1 MLQNKWKNRLAAI
14 LVCGL
19 AVTAP
24 LVAYAE
30 DEDLQQQIDSYQQ
43 QIQEQQGVK
52 ADAEKR
58 IGQQT
63 TNLEQA
69 EEELKKAQDELA
81 AIQGQRKAVEGD
93 IAVTQKKLD
102 EAQKRLAKREVV
114 FQKRVRDIYI
124 NGRLSYLEVVL
135 GSKDFN
141 DFANR
146 VQVLKRIIDADIKL
160 INGIKEERADI
171 ASQKDK
177 LEADRAKIVDL
188 EKQAQAKQAE
198 IEQRKQTYAQLLA
211 KARTDQAGSIEKI
224 QELEAASQQVRNI
237 IAQRQAER
245 AAQAAQA
252 AAGGGGG
259 YNWVQG
265 SGVLS
270 WPVSSHEITSGF
282 GGRYHPISG
291 RYIFHD
297 GIDIAADYGEPVH
310 AADGGTVIYAGWI
323 SGYGNVVIIDHG
335 NGMSTLYAHNESL
348 NVSEGQG
355 VSKGSVIAY
364 AGSTGNSTGP
374 HLHFEVRINDEPQNP
389 LGYL

>member
-1 MLQNKWKNRLAAI
+1 MLQNKWKNRLAAL

-160 INGIKEERADI
+160 INGIKEERAEI
-171 ASQKDK
+171 ASQKEK

-265 SGVLS
+265 SAALA

-282 GGRYHPISG
+282 GGRYHPIYG

-323 SGYGNVVIIDHG
+323 SGYGNAVIIDHG

>member
-1 MLQNKWKNRLAAI
+1 MLQNKWKNRLAAL

-19 AVTAP
+19 AVMAP

-69 EEELKKAQDELA
+69 EQELKKAQDELA

-160 INGIKEERADI
+160 INGIKEERAEI
-171 ASQKDK
+171 ASQKEK

-265 SGVLS
+265 SGALS

-282 GGRYHPISG
+282 GGRYHPIYG

-323 SGYGNVVIIDHG
+323 SGYGNAVIIDHG
-335 NGMSTLYAHNESL
+335 NGMSTLYGHNESL

>member
-1 MLQNKWKNRLAAI
+1 M
-14 LVCGL
+14 
-19 AVTAP
+19 
-24 LVAYAE
+24 
-30 DEDLQQQIDSYQQ
+30 
-43 QIQEQQGVK
+43 
-52 ADAEKR
+52 
-58 IGQQT
+58 
-63 TNLEQA
+63 
-69 EEELKKAQDELA
+69 
-81 AIQGQRKAVEGD
+81 
-93 IAVTQKKLD
+93 
-102 EAQKRLAKREVV
+102 V

-265 SGVLS
+265 SGALS

-282 GGRYHPISG
+282 GGALP
-291 RYIFHD
+291 
-297 GIDIAADYGEPVH
+297 PNL
-310 AADGGTVIYAGWI
+310 WP
-323 SGYGNVVIIDHG
+323 
-335 NGMSTLYAHNESL
+335 LYL
-348 NVSEGQG
+348 
-355 VSKGSVIAY
+355 
-364 AGSTGNSTGP
+364 P
-374 HLHFEVRINDEPQNP
+374 
-389 LGYL
+389 

>member
-69 EEELKKAQDELA
+69 EQELKKAQDELA

-224 QELEAASQQVRNI
+224 QELEAASQQVRPS
-237 IAQRQAER
+237 
-245 AAQAAQA
+245 
-252 AAGGGGG
+252 
-259 YNWVQG
+259 G
-265 SGVLS
+265 SWWRWRL
-270 WPVSSHEITSGF
+270 
-282 GGRYHPISG
+282 
-291 RYIFHD
+291 
-297 GIDIAADYGEPVH
+297 
-310 AADGGTVIYAGWI
+310 
-323 SGYGNVVIIDHG
+323 
-335 NGMSTLYAHNESL
+335 
-348 NVSEGQG
+348 
-355 VSKGSVIAY
+355 
-364 AGSTGNSTGP
+364 
-374 HLHFEVRINDEPQNP
+374 
-389 LGYL
+389 